1 MLQFQ
6 GSSHLNVCYLRRYPS
21 MEGCSIIHLMQVL
34 LNGIT
39 AANHNRQWMSLA
51 LLMLNTPPRS
61 WER

>member
-1 MLQFQ
+1 MLHFQ
-6 GSSHLNVCYLRRYPS
+6 GGSHLNVCYLRCYPS
-21 MEGCSIIHLMQVL
+21 MEGSSITHLMQAL

-51 LLMLNTPPRS
+51 LLMLNAAPRS